1 MLEVEGKIPDETSPV
16 RGWDG
21 RLLGMVSTQVNWRD
35 DDVLAG
41 REQGSGEKC
50 GHVNW
55 KYK

>member
-41 REQGSGEKC
+41 RE
-50 GHVNW
+50 
-55 KYK
+55 